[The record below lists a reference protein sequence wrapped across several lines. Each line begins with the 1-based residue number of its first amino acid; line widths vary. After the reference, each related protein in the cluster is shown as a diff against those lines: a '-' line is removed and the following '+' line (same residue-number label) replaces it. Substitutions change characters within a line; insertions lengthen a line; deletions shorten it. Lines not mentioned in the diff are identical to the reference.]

1 MPEPETNN
9 MTRFDCEAVAVDF
22 ETTGPVP
29 GYPNRPWQIGM
40 APIGGGAIRSGSLFS
55 SLINVGARP
64 FNKYAPGRHA
74 QLRGEIAAAPTMSE
88 LCPTILP
95 MLTGK
100 FIVAHNAGTERAALA
115 AAAPLHKFGPW
126 LDTLALARAVWQSPD
141 SYTLEDLCARHNL
154 SAAVSA
160 LCPGLAPH
168 DALYDAVACAAL
180 FLLIRRQPGW
190 KELSLEELAN
200 FNK

>member
-1 MPEPETNN
+1 MEII
-9 MTRFDCEAVAVDF
+9 AIDF
-22 ETTGPVP
+22 ETTGSVP
-29 GYPNRPWQIGM
+29 GHPNQPWQIGV
-40 APIGGGAIRSGSLFS
+40 APIGDGAIRSGSLFT
-55 SLINVGARP
+55 SLINVGSRP

-74 QLRGEIAAAPTMSE
+74 QLRDEIAAAPTMNA

-95 MLTGK
+95 MLTGENK
-100 FIVAHNAGTERAALA
+100 FLVAHNAGTERAALA

-126 LDTLALARAVWQSPD
+126 LDTLALSRAVWQGLD
-141 SYTLEDLCARHNL
+141 SYTLEDICARLDL
-154 SAAVSA
+154 SVAVSA

-180 FLLIRRQPGW
+180 LLLIRRQPGW
-190 KELSLEELAN
+190 KELSLAELAN